1 MENEIMSATVHIIED
16 IPFELNIDSLMK
28 RLRVKAESRYADDL
42 LALVHDAQAIVKP
55 KALFKTVYIEAK
67 YDDRVVINGIELKSR
82 VLMVNIEDAHRIFPF
97 VATSGMEIE
106 DWARSIDD
114 LMKSFWAESIKDIA
128 LFSAIKAL
136 NKHIDEYFSPG
147 LTSRMSP
154 GSLKDWPIQE
164 QRTLFTILGDTKES
178 IGVRLTSSLMMVP
191 TKSVSGILFPTE
203 VSFESC
209 QLCPREDCPG
219 RRAPYDKDL
228 YDREYRKK

>member
-1 MENEIMSATVHIIED
+1 
-16 IPFELNIDSLMK
+16 
-28 RLRVKAESRYADDL
+28 
-42 LALVHDAQAIVKP
+42 LALVHEAETIVRP
-55 KALFKTVYIEAK
+55 KALYKAVYIEAK
-67 YDDRVVINGIELKSR
+67 HDDRVVIDGIELKSR
-82 VLMVNIEDAHRIFPF
+82 VLRVNLEEAHRVFPF
-97 VATSGMEIE
+97 VATCGTEIE

-114 LMKSFWAESIKDIA
+114 IMKSFWAETIQGIA
-128 LFSAIKAL
+128 LRSAIKAL
-136 NKHIDEYFSPG
+136 DKHIDEYFSPG

-164 QRTLFTILGDTKES
+164 QRMLFTILGDTKES
-178 IGVRLTSSLMMVP
+178 IGVQLTSSLMMSP

-228 YDREYRKK
+228 YDRKYRKKDSA